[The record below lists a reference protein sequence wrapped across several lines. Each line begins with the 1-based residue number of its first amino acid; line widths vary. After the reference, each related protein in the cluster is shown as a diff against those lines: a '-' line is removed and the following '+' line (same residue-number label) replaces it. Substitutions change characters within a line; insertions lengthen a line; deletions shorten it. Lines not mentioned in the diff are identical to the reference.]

1 MFHPDVLHQ
10 MTIGALECLLW
21 SETDDDGEP
30 LDGTHNLYDITPD
43 GQAEIAEAVI
53 GLAFTIPNDVAAMLD
68 HYATTSRGAEWSH
81 GSLFGHDFI
90 LSSNGHGC
98 GFWDRGAGDL
108 GRRIHAMCVSGYHLY
123 VGDDNRLHVA

>member
-10 MTIGALECLLW
+10 MVLGALECLLW
-21 SETDDDGEP
+21 SEIDDDGEP
-30 LDGTHNLYDITPD
+30 FDATHNLYDITPD
-43 GQAEIAEAVI
+43 SQAEIAEAVI

-68 HYATTSRGAEWSH
+68 HYASTARGAQWSH

-90 LSSNGHGC
+90 LSSNGHGA

-108 GRRIHAMCVSGYHLY
+108 GRRISDMCVSGYHLY